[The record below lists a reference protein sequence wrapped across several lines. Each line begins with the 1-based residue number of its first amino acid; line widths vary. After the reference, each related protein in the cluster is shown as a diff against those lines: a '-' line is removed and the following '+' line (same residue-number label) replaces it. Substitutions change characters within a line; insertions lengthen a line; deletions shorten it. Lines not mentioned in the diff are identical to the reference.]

1 MSTPM
6 NTPMN
11 MPLNADAAALDADL
25 IDPKDDLL
33 SVDHR
38 HFVRLGWL
46 IVLAGV
52 VGFLGWALLAPLDAG
67 VPVDAKVVVSGNSKA
82 VQPIAGGRVQRI
94 LVTEGQRVKEGQ
106 VLVVLEPNVA
116 ANQLDSLQFQFL
128 SSLATENRLM
138 AERDGAAEIRFDERL
153 LQAEREGNLHAT
165 DIIVAQRQLFDS
177 RRSAQR
183 ATLGGLEATLRGL
196 REQRD
201 SLQRILQSR
210 RSQRETFERQLSGQR
225 SLADEGLLA
234 RNRLL
239 ESERQYLQLAG
250 SVADDQGRLAQLQGQ
265 VQEYELRLIQQ
276 REDYQKELR
285 SALAETRTR
294 TADLGS
300 RLDSAQYEVGNMQIV
315 APTEGIVAGLTVF
328 TQGGVVSAGDKLMDI
343 VPLDQPLMVEGRLP
357 VQEVDKIHSGQP
369 VELEFAAFNRAS
381 TPKLPGT
388 VKTVSADRLEDPQ
401 GMPYYHVEISVD
413 DLQGRE
419 VLPGLLLQPGMPV
432 TAFVKTGE
440 RTMMSYLLKPLRD
453 RARLALTEE

>member
-1 MSTPM
+1 MSTTM
-6 NTPMN
+6 NI
-11 MPLNADAAALDADL
+11 DASSLDADL
-25 IDPKDDLL
+25 IDPKDNLL
-33 SVDHR
+33 SVDDR

-46 IVLAGV
+46 IVLVGV
-52 VGFLGWALLAPLDAG
+52 VGFLGWAMLAPLDAG
-67 VPVDAKVVVSGNSKA
+67 VSVEAKVVVSGNRKA
-82 VQPIAGGRVQRI
+82 VQPISGGKVQRI
-94 LVTEGQRVKEGQ
+94 LVSEGQRVKEGQ

-116 ANQLDSLQFQFL
+116 SNQLGSLQFQFL

-138 AERDGAAEIRFDERL
+138 AERDGLNDIRFDERL
-153 LQAEREGNLHAT
+153 LQAERDGNLQAAE
-165 DIIVAQRQLFDS
+165 IVQAQRQLFDS
-177 RRSAQR
+177 RRSAQQ

-210 RSQRETFERQLSGQR
+210 RSQRETFERQLAGQR
-225 SLADEGLLA
+225 SLADDGLLA

-285 SALAETRTR
+285 TALAETRTR
-294 TADLGS
+294 TADLS
-300 RLDSAQYEVGNMQIV
+300 ARLDSAQYEVTNMQIV
-315 APTEGIVAGLTVF
+315 APTEGIVSGLAVF

-357 VQEVDKIHSGQP
+357 VQEVDKVQTGQP
-369 VELEFAAFNRAS
+369 VELEFAAFNRSS

-388 VKTVSADRLEDPQ
+388 VKTVSADRLEDSQ
-401 GMPYYHVEISVD
+401 GMPYYHIEISVD
-413 DLQGRE
+413 DLDSRE
-419 VLPGLLLQPGMPV
+419 VLPGLHLQPGMPV

-453 RARLALTEE
+453 RTRLALTEE

>member
-1 MSTPM
+1 MST
-6 NTPMN
+6 TMN
-11 MPLNADAAALDADL
+11 MDASSLDADL

-33 SVDHR
+33 SVDDR
-38 HFVRLGWL
+38 HYVRLGWL
-46 IVLAGV
+46 IVLVGV
-52 VGFLGWALLAPLDAG
+52 VGFLGWAMLAPLDAG
-67 VPVDAKVVVSGNSKA
+67 VPVDAKVVVSGNRKA
-82 VQPIAGGRVQRI
+82 VQPISGGKVQRI
-94 LVTEGQRVKEGQ
+94 LVTEGQRVQEGQ

-116 ANQLDSLQFQFL
+116 SNQLDSLQFQFL

-138 AERDGAAEIRFDERL
+138 AERDGLNDIRFDERL
-153 LQAEREGNLHAT
+153 LQAEREGNLQAAE
-165 DIIVAQRQLFDS
+165 IIQAQRQLFDS

-183 ATLGGLEATLRGL
+183 ATLNGLEATLRGL

-210 RSQRETFERQLSGQR
+210 RSQRETFERQLAGQR
-225 SLADEGLLA
+225 SLAEEGLLA

-285 SALAETRTR
+285 TALAETRTR
-294 TADLGS
+294 TADLRS
-300 RLDSAQYEVGNMQIV
+300 RLDSAQYEVNNMQIV
-315 APTEGIVAGLTVF
+315 APT
-328 TQGGVVSAGDKLMDI
+328 QGGVVGAGDTLMDI
-343 VPLDQPLMVEGRLP
+343 VPLDQPLMVQGKLP
-357 VQEVDKIHSGQP
+357 VQNVDKVQAGQP
-369 VELEFAAFNRAS
+369 VELEFMAFNRAS

-388 VKTVSADRLEDPQ
+388 VKTVSADRLEDEQ
-401 GMPYYHVEISVD
+401 GMPYYHVEIAVD
-413 DLQGRE
+413 DLKGRE
-419 VLPGLLLQPGMPV
+419 VQPGLQLQPGMPV

-440 RTMMSYLLKPLRD
+440 RTLMSYLLKPLRD